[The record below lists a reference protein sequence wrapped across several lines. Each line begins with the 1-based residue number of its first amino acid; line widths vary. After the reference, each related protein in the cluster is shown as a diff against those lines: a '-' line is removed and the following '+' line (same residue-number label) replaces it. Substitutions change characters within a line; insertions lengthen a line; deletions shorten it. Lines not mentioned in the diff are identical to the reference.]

1 VICRAILFLFF
12 GTLVADMSAAEL
24 KLGDK
29 IPALTLPDQDGKP
42 LDLPAYGSEGYLLV
56 FFYPKANTPGCTAQA
71 CSLRDAETQLRERGV
86 KILGISADKPD
97 SQKKFVTEQK
107 LPYPLIADSEGQAIK
122 AFGVEGAMFGFARRS
137 AFLFHNGKLVW
148 RDAKSSTK
156 DQAEVVLQ
164 ALDTLSPAKK

>member
-1 VICRAILFLFF
+1 
-12 GTLVADMSAAEL
+12 MSASSEL
-24 KLGDK
+24 KLGDR

-42 LDLPAYGSEGYLLV
+42 LDLAAYGSEGYLLV

-71 CSLRDAETQLRERGV
+71 CSLRDAETQLKERGV

-97 SQKKFVTEQK
+97 SQKKFVTEQR
-107 LPYPLIADSEGQAIK
+107 LPYPLIADSEGKAIH
-122 AFGVEGAMFGFARRS
+122 AFGVEGMLGFARRS

-148 RDAKSSTK
+148 RDPKSSTK
-156 DQAEVVLQ
+156 DQAEMVLK